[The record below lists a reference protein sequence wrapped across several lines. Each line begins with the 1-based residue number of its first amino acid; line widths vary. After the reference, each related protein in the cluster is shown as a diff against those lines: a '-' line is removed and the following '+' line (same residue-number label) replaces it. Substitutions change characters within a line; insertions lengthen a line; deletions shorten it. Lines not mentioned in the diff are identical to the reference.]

1 MVEVRVKFETKK
13 YKRESV
19 TACGESNLVA
29 QGERYSPFEIK
40 VHGLTLFDLVDCPV
54 TKNPPV

>member
-1 MVEVRVKFETKK
+1 MKFETEK
-13 YKRESV
+13 YERESV
-19 TACGESNLVA
+19 TVCGESNLVA

-40 VHGLTLFDLVDCPV
+40 IHGLMLFDLVDPPV